1 METGNKSTA
10 SPQKQ
15 QEIRRVGRHLGAI
28 EQELF
33 DKLVKLDAQ
42 KQEISSAQA
51 SGLLDNYD
59 SLLKISQ
66 IKLQQAKLI
75 ELAMQEK
82 LKVLDEAVELTEDE
96 KAKDRERVQQ
106 RMQAAQQ
113 KQQEYNQVISEITAN
128 PEVFHKL

>member
-1 METGNKSTA
+1 
-10 SPQKQ
+10 
-15 QEIRRVGRHLGAI
+15 
-28 EQELF
+28 
-33 DKLVKLDAQ
+33 
-42 KQEISSAQA
+42 
-51 SGLLDNYD
+51 
-59 SLLKISQ
+59 
-66 IKLQQAKLI
+66 
-75 ELAMQEK
+75 MQEK

>member
-1 METGNKSTA
+1 MYGS
-10 SPQKQ
+10 
-15 QEIRRVGRHLGAI
+15 VGRTAETSYI
-28 EQELF
+28 R
-33 DKLVKLDAQ
+33 V
-42 KQEISSAQA
+42 SAQNQNK
-51 SGLLDNYD
+51 DR
-59 SLLKISQ
+59 Q
-66 IKLQQAKLI
+66 LI
-75 ELAMQEK
+75 AMQEK

>member
-1 METGNKSTA
+1 
-10 SPQKQ
+10 
-15 QEIRRVGRHLGAI
+15 AI